1 MAPGW
6 LVGDDVLAEV
16 WNEPPSVGMLLSQAQ
31 ASIIKPRR
39 NNFSRLLSQ
48 PLPSPQH
55 SGQRL
60 QRPHGHF
67 ELLDNP
73 HYGHLGDSQLAR
85 RSQSMGE
92 PLAQAPPPPQ
102 SPSTPSE
109 HDDLMM
115 PAPQVAA
122 AATALKSFMG
132 DFGPQE
138 PAAAA
143 AAVAAALPLGGLPP
157 LMQAMHARMGKTAA
171 GPASSDSGGSYGGVV
186 AHEATKLRS
195 REAQRK
201 VRQRQKVRR
210 C

>member
-1 MAPGW
+1 
-6 LVGDDVLAEV
+6 
-16 WNEPPSVGMLLSQAQ
+16 
-31 ASIIKPRR
+31 
-39 NNFSRLLSQ
+39 
-48 PLPSPQH
+48 
-55 SGQRL
+55 
-60 QRPHGHF
+60 
-67 ELLDNP
+67 
-73 HYGHLGDSQLAR
+73 
-85 RSQSMGE
+85 MGE
-92 PLAQAPPPPQ
+92 PLAQAPPQ

-115 PAPQVAA
+115 PAAQVAA

-143 AAVAAALPLGGLPP
+143 AAAVVAAAALPLGGLPP

>member
-92 PLAQAPPPPQ
+92 PLAQPPQ

-115 PAPQVAA
+115 PAAQVAA